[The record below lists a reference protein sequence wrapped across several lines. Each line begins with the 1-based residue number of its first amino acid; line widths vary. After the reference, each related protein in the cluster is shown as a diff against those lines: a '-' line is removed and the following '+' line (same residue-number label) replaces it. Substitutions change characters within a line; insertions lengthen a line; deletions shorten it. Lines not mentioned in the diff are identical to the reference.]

1 MTYEELLT
9 YLKGMEADSDD
20 RLQDDITVWNM
31 EEGEYYPAELLE
43 IDGSDGILDAGH
55 MFFGF
60 GLSMEAQ

>member
-1 MTYEELLT
+1 MTYEELLAH
-9 YLKGMEADSDD
+9 LKVMEADSDD
-20 RLQDDITVWNM
+20 RLQDDVTVWDM

-60 GLSMEAQ
+60 GLSMEVR

>member
-1 MTYEELLT
+1 MTYEELLAH
-9 YLKGMEADSDD
+9 LKVMEADSDD
-20 RLQDDITVWNM
+20 RLQDDITVWDM

-60 GLSMEAQ
+60 GL

>member
-1 MTYEELLT
+1 MTYEELLAH
-9 YLKGMEADSDD
+9 LKVMEADSDD
-20 RLQDDITVWNM
+20 RLQDDITVWDM